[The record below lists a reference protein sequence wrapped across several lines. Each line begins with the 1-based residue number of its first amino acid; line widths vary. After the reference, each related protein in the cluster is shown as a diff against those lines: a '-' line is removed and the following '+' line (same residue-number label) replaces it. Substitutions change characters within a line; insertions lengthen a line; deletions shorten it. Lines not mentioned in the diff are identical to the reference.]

1 MRRRLAGPASPSPG
15 KPANSTGY
23 TPSQT
28 IKQRYAK
35 PTRRRQTDPGGLPR
49 IGSMDKQQAISME
62 QGNVQDSSFHQFM
75 TATREYLFGLMPAQ
89 PQLAAVPTTE
99 QMVR

>member
-1 MRRRLAGPASPSPG
+1 
-15 KPANSTGY
+15 
-23 TPSQT
+23 
-28 IKQRYAK
+28 
-35 PTRRRQTDPGGLPR
+35 
-49 IGSMDKQQAISME
+49 ME

-75 TATREYLFGLMPAQ
+75 TATREYLFGLLPAQ